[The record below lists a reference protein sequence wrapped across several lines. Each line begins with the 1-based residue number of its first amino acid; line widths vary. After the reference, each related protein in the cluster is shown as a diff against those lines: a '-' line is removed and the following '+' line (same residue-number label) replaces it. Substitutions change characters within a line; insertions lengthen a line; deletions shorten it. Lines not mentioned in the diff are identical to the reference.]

1 MTQIALLLANNWC
14 KHKHVGWTKV
24 RVKLCWCSN
33 MSVGTNSSSANSLVL
48 LQTFIVQI
56 QASKCW
62 LLHLLHDVLFAYL
75 VLHFEFASA
84 QDFIQLSYF
93 IKCYIRRNISDE

>member
-1 MTQIALLLANNWC
+1 MTQIELLLANNWC
-14 KHKHVGWTKV
+14 KHKHVGLTKV

-33 MSVGTNSSSANSLVL
+33 MSVGTNSSNTVL

-62 LLHLLHDVLFAYL
+62 LLHLLHVVPFAYL
-75 VLHFEFASA
+75 VLHFAFASA
-84 QDFIQLSYF
+84 
-93 IKCYIRRNISDE
+93 